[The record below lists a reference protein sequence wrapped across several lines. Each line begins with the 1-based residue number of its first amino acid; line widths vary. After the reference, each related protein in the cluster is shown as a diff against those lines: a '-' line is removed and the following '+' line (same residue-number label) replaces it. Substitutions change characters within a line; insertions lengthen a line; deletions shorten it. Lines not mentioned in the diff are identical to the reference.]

1 MVVLTV
7 TACLAFVMMLAE
19 ADTVLGQ
26 FCCTAGSLG
35 VLALSAKGLDKLG
48 AFDNMGEDMR

>member
-1 MVVLTV
+1 MVILTV
-7 TACLAFVMMLAE
+7 TACLSFIMMLAQ
-19 ADTVLGQ
+19 ADTMLGQ

-48 AFDNMGEDMR
+48 AFDDMGEDE